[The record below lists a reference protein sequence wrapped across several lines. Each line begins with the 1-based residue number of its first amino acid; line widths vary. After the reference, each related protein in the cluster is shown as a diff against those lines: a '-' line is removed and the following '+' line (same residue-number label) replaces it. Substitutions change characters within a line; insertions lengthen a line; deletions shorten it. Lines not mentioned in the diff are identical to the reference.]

1 MLCPQAFWK
10 HLNICNITSPE
21 IAINWHTSVPYDK
34 QFTLCN
40 SHYQKKNKKIKP
52 YSKESIYTLMNSR
65 STINFIFAEAMI

>member
-40 SHYQKKNKKIKP
+40 SHYQKIKIK
-52 YSKESIYTLMNSR
+52 
-65 STINFIFAEAMI
+65 TILQGKYLHFNRTQDQQLILFLLK